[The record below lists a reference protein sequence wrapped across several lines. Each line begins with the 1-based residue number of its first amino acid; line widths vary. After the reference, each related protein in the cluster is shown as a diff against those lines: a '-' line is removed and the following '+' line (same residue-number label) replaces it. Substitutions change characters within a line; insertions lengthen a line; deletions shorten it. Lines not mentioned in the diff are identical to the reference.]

1 MGVPGL
7 WDILRPAG
15 KQRSLA
21 ELAVHD
27 GFKRNPGGRRG
38 LRVGI
43 DASIWFFHATYGREG
58 ENPELRTL
66 FFRCARLMSRP
77 FLPLFVFDGPH
88 RPEQKRKKKV
98 SGKDH
103 WMVSGMQ
110 EIIEAFGFEWWCAP
124 GEAEA
129 ELAYL
134 NRIGVID
141 AIITDDVDSFLFGA
155 TTIIRNPGKM
165 LSGNSAHPVK
175 NSADRDDGEHTYTYS
190 SSDILEYPEISLS
203 QDGLILIAL
212 FRGGDYDPDGIEG
225 CGTTVAHALARCGF
239 GEKLLDA
246 ARELSRPRL
255 QAFLDGWRNEIR
267 SELRSNSRGFMN
279 TKKLKLAKD
288 LPDTFPDIDVLRLY
302 THPMTSERKDLR
314 PEFLWNREPDLM
326 KLAALCER
334 KFEWGVREI
343 IIKRFRTVMWAPIV
357 LRIMRRAV
365 LDTDAGGPATPRKK
379 KRINEKDSVPGTPS
393 KMITEHFSSLSVQ
406 DEDDTQRLII
416 GIHGKRHHASTDG
429 MAEYRLEIAP
439 AQLVRLTAAG
449 VQGHR
454 IPPNQYRDEVDDE
467 YGEDI
472 DDEDDD
478 GNKRKTKKTGLKK
491 PPPDPDSHLRVWM
504 PACIVERVEPCMVA
518 VYEGRVAEK
527 EREREE
533 KAARKAA
540 RAASVANPKSKSKS
554 KISAKV
560 VTTKKGA
567 TRRTEQEEE
576 EEEELSAEE
585 DFCHVFNISS
595 KNKGKATG
603 GGNSRSKG
611 RVLQRLASSRKEEEE
626 EDEDEIS
633 CSPLLS
639 RLPSKPAAF
648 AEATNGERLRR
659 GKPTMSPR
667 LSSDISKAFAVSSR
681 GPTTGL
687 SRQKSLLDL
696 LDECLP
702 NSRVVSSIESISS
715 PVKLNPQDK
724 RAPAPKPFPM
734 SIEDKDRREASRMLK
749 CIPAPKLAHTKKTSS
764 RQFSTLKSDSG
775 ESSHS
780 ILSTPKKSPRKSK
793 KQGSPSNRSQLA
805 REKGRLVL
813 GISTNGD
820 TETITESESDRPV
833 SPSPLRGKSTFAS
846 KCVVELTRKTSS
858 AGAFTPV
865 STTLK
870 SRGSPSFSQPK
881 LAQTEIIEITSS
893 SESEHDMQQKAGVTS
908 AKTKPKK
915 ATRTTNANVSSG
927 NVQCRVDSLFPA
939 IKSLPVTKQKTLSSK
954 PRAGSDK
961 KRRPP
966 IYGVDEV
973 IEIL

>member
-27 GFKRNPGGRRG
+27 GFERNPGGRRG

-190 SSDILEYPEISLS
+190 SSDILKHPEIALS

-246 ARELSRPRL
+246 ARELPRPRL

-267 SELRSNSRGFMN
+267 SELRSNSRGFLN

-288 LPDTFPDIDVLRLY
+288 LPDTFPNIDVLRLY
-302 THPMTSERKDLR
+302 TYPVTSERKDMR
-314 PEFLWNREPDLM
+314 PEFLWDREPDLM

-365 LDTDAGGPATPRKK
+365 LDADAGGPATPRKK
-379 KRINEKDSVPGTPS
+379 KRVNEKDSAPGTPS
-393 KMITEHFSSLSVQ
+393 KMITKHFSSLSVQ
-406 DEDDTQRLII
+406 DEDDTRRFIV

-429 MAEYRLEIAP
+429 MAEYRLEVAP

-454 IPPNQYRDEVDDE
+454 ILPSQYRDEIDDE

-472 DDEDDD
+472 DNEDDD

-491 PPPDPDSHLRVWM
+491 LPPDPDSHLRVWM

-518 VYEGRVAEK
+518 VYEERIAEK
-527 EREREE
+527 EREKEE
-533 KAARKAA
+533 KAVRKAA
-540 RAASVANPKSKSKS
+540 RAAGVENPKSISKS
-554 KISAKV
+554 KTSAKV
-560 VTTKKGA
+560 VTSKKGV
-567 TRRTEQEEE
+567 TRRTKQEEE

-585 DFCHVFNISS
+585 DFSHVFNISS

-603 GGNSRSKG
+603 GGNSRSKD
-611 RVLQRLASSRKEEEE
+611 RALQRLASSRKEEEE
-626 EDEDEIS
+626 EEEDEIP
-633 CSPLLS
+633 CPPLSS
-639 RLPSKPAAF
+639 RLTSKPAAL
-648 AEATNGERLRR
+648 AEATNGERLRK
-659 GKPTMSPR
+659 GKPTMSTRPPAN
-667 LSSDISKAFAVSSR
+667 IIKAQTSSSR
-681 GPTTGL
+681 GPSAAL
-687 SRQKSLLDL
+687 SKQKSLLDL

-702 NSRVVSSIESISS
+702 NSRVASSIESVSS
-715 PVKLNPQDK
+715 PVKLNSQNK
-724 RAPAPKPFPM
+724 RARVPKPFPM
-734 SIEDKDRREASRMLK
+734 SIEDKIGREVPRVPK
-749 CIPAPKLAHTKKTSS
+749 CIPAPELANIKPTSS
-764 RQFSTLKSDSG
+764 RQLSALKSDPD

-793 KQGSPSNRSQLA
+793 KHGSPSSRAQPA
-805 REKGRLVL
+805 REKARLVL
-813 GISTNGD
+813 EDNMNSD
-820 TETITESESDRPV
+820 AETITDSESDRPV
-833 SPSPLRGKSTFAS
+833 SPSPFRGKSKST
-846 KCVVELTRKTSS
+846 VELTRKTPS
-858 AGAFTPV
+858 AGAFTSV

-870 SRGSPSFSQPK
+870 SRGGPSFSQPK
-881 LAQTEIIEITSS
+881 PTPTEIIEITSS
-893 SESEHDMQQKAGVTS
+893 SESELDMRPRAGVSS
-908 AKTKPKK
+908 ARTDPKRATGTTKT
-915 ATRTTNANVSSG
+915 NVSSG
-927 NVQCRVDSLFPA
+927 NVQRRVDSLFPVV
-939 IKSLPVTKQKTLSSK
+939 KSMPVSKQKMLSGK
-954 PRAGSDK
+954 PRMGSDK

-966 IYGVDEV
+966 VYGVDEV

>member
-27 GFKRNPGGRRG
+27 GFERNPGGRRG

-88 RPEQKRKKKV
+88 RPEQKRKKKI

-134 NRIGVID
+134 NRIGIID

-155 TTIIRNPGKM
+155 ATIIRNPGKM

-175 NSADRDDGEHTYTYS
+175 NSTDRDDGEHTYTYS
-190 SSDILEYPEISLS
+190 SSDILKHPEITLS
-203 QDGLILIAL
+203 QDGLVLIAL
-212 FRGGDYDPDGIEG
+212 LRGGDYDPDGIEG
-225 CGTTVAHALARCGF
+225 CGTTVAHGLARCGF

-246 ARELSRPRL
+246 ARELPRPSL
-255 QAFLDGWRNEIR
+255 QAFLDGWRNEVR
-267 SELRSNSRGFMN
+267 SELRSNSRGFLN

-288 LPDTFPDIDVLRLY
+288 LPDTFPDVDVLRLY
-302 THPMTSERKDLR
+302 THPVTSERKDMR
-314 PEFLWNREPDLM
+314 PEFLWDREPDLM

-334 KFEWGVREI
+334 KFEWGVCEI

-365 LDTDAGGPATPRKK
+365 LDADVGGPATPRKK
-379 KRINEKDSVPGTPS
+379 ERMNEKDSAPGLPS
-393 KMITEHFSSLSVQ
+393 KMITKHFSSLSVQ
-406 DEDDTQRLII
+406 DEDDSRRLIV

-454 IPPNQYRDEVDDE
+454 IPPSQYRDEVDDE
-467 YGEDI
+467 DGEDI

-518 VYEGRVAEK
+518 VYEGRVTEK
-527 EREREE
+527 EREKEE

-540 RAASVANPKSKSKS
+540 RAAGVANTKSVSKSKT
-554 KISAKV
+554 SAKV
-560 VTTKKGA
+560 VTSKKGA

-576 EEEELSAEE
+576 EELSAEE
-585 DFCHVFNISS
+585 DFSHVFNISS
-595 KNKGKATG
+595 KNKGKTTG

-611 RVLQRLASSRKEEEE
+611 RALQRLVSSRKEEEE
-626 EDEDEIS
+626 EEEDEIP
-633 CSPLLS
+633 CSPLIS
-639 RLPSKPAAF
+639 RLTSKPTAL

-659 GKPTMSPR
+659 GKPTVSTKPPVN
-667 LSSDISKAFAVSSR
+667 IIKVQTPSSR
-681 GPTTGL
+681 GPTAEL
-687 SRQKSLLDL
+687 SNQKSLLDL
-696 LDECLP
+696 LDECPP
-702 NSRVVSSIESISS
+702 NSRVASSIESVSS
-715 PVKLNPQDK
+715 PMKLNSQNK
-724 RAPAPKPFPM
+724 RAQAPKPFPM
-734 SIEDKDRREASRMLK
+734 SIEDRIGREVSRVPK
-749 CIPAPKLAHTKKTSS
+749 CIPAPESANIKKTSS
-764 RQFSTLKSDSG
+764 RHFSTLKSDPD
-775 ESSHS
+775 ESSHPV
-780 ILSTPKKSPRKSK
+780 LSTPKKSPRKSK
-793 KQGSPSNRSQLA
+793 KHGSPSNRPQPS
-805 REKGRLVL
+805 REKARLVL
-813 GISTNGD
+813 EDDMNSD
-820 TETITESESDRPV
+820 AETLTESESDRPV

-846 KCVVELTRKTSS
+846 KGTVELTRKTPS
-858 AGAFTPV
+858 AGAFTSV
-865 STTLK
+865 STVPK
-870 SRGSPSFSQPK
+870 SRGAPSFSKPK
-881 LAQTEIIEITSS
+881 LARTEIIEITSS
-893 SESEHDMQQKAGVTS
+893 SESEHDMRPRAGVNS
-908 AKTKPKK
+908 ARTELKR
-915 ATRTTNANVSSG
+915 ATGTTNANVSSG
-927 NVQCRVDSLFPA
+927 NVQRRVDSLFPVV
-939 IKSLPVTKQKTLSSK
+939 KSMPVTKQKTLSSK
-954 PRAGSDK
+954 PRVGSDK